1 MALALA
7 MLPAIL
13 LPPIL
18 GDELPRPAE
27 RVLDIVDWTVWGA
40 FAAVFLAKVAV
51 APQRWRYV
59 RTHPVELL
67 LVALPFLRPLRL
79 LRLLAVVGLDV
90 ALISRFFEKRGMRLL
105 ILGLAATMIAGAILV
120 WAMER
125 HAPEHDGLIETP
137 TDALW
142 WAFITMTSV
151 GYGDHSPATGGG
163 RIVTGVMTLVGIV
176 GVSILSGAVAAL
188 LIRDES
194 ANDAVMRELAALREE
209 VAEWRGETGGK
220 RRDRPTVRGSVT
232 ARLGCARYAAPA
244 REARSMRPPPST
256 SSPR

>member
-1 MALALA
+1 MRSADRLARLERLAERPLMALALA

-18 GDELPRPAE
+18 GDGLPRSAE
-27 RVLDIVDWTVWGA
+27 RVLDVVDWTIWGT

-142 WAFITMTSV
+142 WAFITMTTV

-163 RIVTGVMTLVGIV
+163 RIVTGVMTLIGIV

-209 VAEWRGETGGK
+209 VAEWRGETGGDK
-220 RRDRPTVRGSVT
+220 RRDRPAVRGSVT
-232 ARLGCARYAAPA
+232 A
-244 REARSMRPPPST
+244 
-256 SSPR
+256 

>member
-1 MALALA
+1 MRSAERLDRLERLAERPLMALALA

-18 GDELPRPAE
+18 GDGLPRPAE

-67 LVALPFLRPLRL
+67 IVAMPFLRPLRL
-79 LRLLAVVGLDV
+79 LRLLAVVGLNV
-90 ALISRFFEKRGMRLL
+90 TLIARFFEKRGMRLL

-125 HAPEHDGLIETP
+125 HAPEP
-137 TDALW
+137 
-142 WAFITMTSV
+142 WATATIRPR
-151 GYGDHSPATGGG
+151 PA
-163 RIVTGVMTLVGIV
+163 
-176 GVSILSGAVAAL
+176 AA
-188 LIRDES
+188 
-194 ANDAVMRELAALREE
+194 
-209 VAEWRGETGGK
+209 
-220 RRDRPTVRGSVT
+220 GSSR
-232 ARLGCARYAAPA
+232 A
-244 REARSMRPPPST
+244 
-256 SSPR
+256 

>member
-1 MALALA
+1 MRSAERLDRLERLAERPLMALALA

-18 GDELPRPAE
+18 GDDLPRPAE

-142 WAFITMTSV
+142 WAFITMTTV

-194 ANDAVMRELAALREE
+194 ANDAVMRELAALREQ
-209 VAEWRGETGGK
+209 VAEWRGETGGQA
-220 RRDRPTVRGSVT
+220 PGPPGGS
-232 ARLGCARYAAPA
+232 R
-244 REARSMRPPPST
+244 
-256 SSPR
+256 